1 MRKYLF
7 TAFVLMIAAQAQA
20 DRLPEL
26 NDLKTDLTTMQNRG
40 IPMLVFFHG
49 SYCHYCHEA
58 EANFLEPLSRNPEFA
73 ERTLFRRVGLDTGR
87 MIFDEQGEKILDRE
101 FARRFNVRL
110 VPTVIF
116 LGPDGEQLGPP
127 VVGIANYDFYG
138 GQIERALR
146 TAEACLADPMLE
158 QCSH

>member
-1 MRKYLF
+1 MRKDLF
-7 TAFVLMIAAQAQA
+7 AALILMIAAHAQA
-20 DRLPEL
+20 DHLPDL
-26 NDLKTDLTTMQNRG
+26 IDLKADLTTMQDRG
-40 IPMLVFFHG
+40 IPMLVFFYG

-58 EANFLEPLSRNPEFA
+58 EANFLEPLSRNPEYA
-73 ERTLFRRVGLDTGR
+73 ERMLFRRVGQDTGR
-87 MIFDEQGEKILDRE
+87 IILDEQGEKILDRE
-101 FARRFNVRL
+101 FARRYNVRL